1 MKTQMEKLSNL
12 ERKLNVEVPAHLV
25 TTTFNRFFENV
36 QKNVELKGFR
46 KGKAP
51 LTMIKTLYSDRVKN
65 DVLQEL
71 LKMGYSSGLQEHQLN
86 PVSYPE
92 FEFDDLTDGNNFSFS
107 AQFEIIPEVELQLYE
122 GLELERTVFKVEPQ
136 EADTIL
142 ENIRK
147 SRSTQEEV
155 TESRPAEIG
164 DIAEIDFKGFVD
176 GQPLER
182 GDGTNHPLELGS
194 KSFITGFEEGIVGMR
209 VGESKTLN
217 LKFPENYHAD
227 LSNKDVTFEISLKKL
242 SKKVFPELN
251 DEFIRTITGGTGT
264 LEDLKKNILDDLEER
279 QKQKTEETLKELLL
293 KKLITL
299 NPVEV
304 PKFLIAEQKNLL
316 IEDTKKKMAQENMGE
331 KEFEE
336 YRTKWDQD
344 FENSAKEMIQAA
356 YIINAIASKH
366 SLNASQSDV
375 DLKFEEYAKQTGIDI
390 ARIKE
395 HYQKEDSMNRLAHK
409 ITEDKVVEYLLS
421 KANIKDIT
429 AKPKD

>member
-227 LSNKDVTFEISLKKL
+227 LSNKDVTFEVSLKKL